1 MPTYSLISRQ
11 IFFYFRL
18 FNFFYLA
25 LAGNF
30 FVRHHSLDKLGEA
43 LISLDLTIR
52 YFRTFT
58 HMEVEASFGSIVLRC
73 GIFPSR
79 RSRWDYSVRFSK
91 IVAD

>member
-1 MPTYSLISRQ
+1 MPAYSIISRQ
-11 IFFYFRL
+11 IFVYFRL

-43 LISLDLTIR
+43 LISLDLAIR
-52 YFRTFT
+52 CFRTFT
-58 HMEVEASFGSIVLRC
+58 HMDVKASFGSIVLRC
-73 GIFPSR
+73 GKFPSR
-79 RSRWDYSVRFSK
+79 RSRWDYSARFSK